1 MTQYLWSKSESAN
14 PTHERVQHFMSGQD
28 VVLDEEIFLFDIW
41 ATWVHARGLTSIEI
55 LLPDELTAIEKA
67 LKELA
72 HQFQAGTYR
81 LGPPFEDGHSA
92 IEFWLTEKLGAIGQK
107 VHTGRSRN
115 DQVQVAMRMYLRDQ
129 MSRLQNACRDLAT
142 SCLARAADDA
152 ATPMP
157 GYTHL
162 QRAVPSSIG
171 LWMAGFAESFID
183 ISALAELTR
192 RWVDCCPLGTAAGY
206 GVNLPLPRDEVAAGL
221 QFPRLQMN
229 PMYVQNSRG
238 RFELQ
243 CLASLAQGTLELR
256 RLCWDLSLFTSQE
269 FSFVELASDFV
280 TGSSIMPNKSNPDFV
295 ELARAQ
301 HAVVQGAISE
311 LQGLLSLPSGYQRD
325 LQLTKPPVIRAFSS
339 SLAALELSQDLI
351 QTMTFNRPA
360 MAAAIDPVL
369 HSTDVAI
376 DRVTRE
382 GVPFREAYRSP
393 LTDQDL
399 VDRTPE
405 SSVAARVSPGACGDL
420 QLEALRS
427 RLAAIESCQPSGL
440 ESWLKE

>member
-1 MTQYLWSKSESAN
+1 MNQYLWSKSENAS
-14 PTHERVQHFMSGQD
+14 PTHERVQQFMSGED
-28 VVLDEEIFLFDIW
+28 VVLDEEIFLFDIM
-41 ATWVHARGLTSIEI
+41 ATLAHARGLNSIEI
-55 LLPDELTAIEKA
+55 LLPNELAAIESA

-72 HQFQAGTYR
+72 LQFQAGAYR

-92 IEFWLTEKLGAIGQK
+92 IEFWLTEKLGLIGQK

-115 DQVQVAMRMYLRDQ
+115 DQVQVAMRMYLREQ
-129 MSRLQNACRDLAT
+129 MGRLQNACCDLAA
-142 SCLARAADDA
+142 SCLARASADA
-152 ATPMP
+152 KTPMP

-183 ISALAELTR
+183 IATLAELSR
-192 RWVDCCPLGTAAGY
+192 HWIDCCPLGTAAGY
-206 GVNLPLPRDEVAAGL
+206 GVNLPLPREEVADAL
-221 QFPRLQMN
+221 QFPKLQVN

-339 SLAALELSQDLI
+339 SLMALELSQDLI
-351 QTMTFNRPA
+351 QTMTFNRAA
-360 MAAAIDPVL
+360 MAAAIDPIL

-376 DRVTRE
+376 DRVTRD
-382 GVPFREAYRSP
+382 GVPFREAYRSAV
-393 LTDQDL
+393 TDQDL
-399 VDRTPE
+399 ADRNPE
-405 SSVAARVSPGACGDL
+405 SSLVARISPGACGDL
-420 QLEALRS
+420 QLKALEV
-427 RLAAIESCQPSGL
+427 RLAEIESWQSL
-440 ESWLKE
+440 EWNWDR

>member
-1 MTQYLWSKSESAN
+1 MTQYLWSKSENAS
-14 PTHERVQHFMSGQD
+14 PTHERVQHFMSGED
-28 VVLDEEIFLFDIW
+28 VILDAEIFLFDIL
-41 ATWVHARGLTSIEI
+41 ATSVHAKGLTSLEI
-55 LLPDELTAIEKA
+55 LSPDELSAIESS
-67 LKELA
+67 LKDLA
-72 HQFQAGTYR
+72 QRFTAGTYR
-81 LGPPFEDGHSA
+81 LQPPFEDGHSA
-92 IEFWLTEKLGAIGQK
+92 IEFWLTEKLGPIGQK

-129 MSRLQNACRDLAT
+129 MGRLQNACRALAE
-142 SCLARAADDA
+142 SCLTRAAADA
-152 ATPMP
+152 GTPMP

-183 ISALAELTR
+183 IATLADFTR
-192 RWVDCCPLGTAAGY
+192 RWVNCCPLGTAAGY
-206 GVNLPLPRDEVAAGL
+206 GVNLLLPRQEVAEGL

-243 CLASLAQGTLELR
+243 CLAGLAQATLEMR

-311 LQGLLSLPSGYQRD
+311 LQALLSLPSGYQRD
-325 LQLTKPPVIRAFSS
+325 LQLTKPPVIRAFAS
-339 SLAALELSQDLI
+339 SLTALELSQDLI
-351 QTMTFNRPA
+351 QTMTFNRTA

-393 LTDQDL
+393 LTEEDL
-399 VDRTPE
+399 TNRSPE
-405 SSVAARVSPGACGDL
+405 SSLAARVSPGACGDL
-420 QLEALRS
+420 QLEALKS
-427 RLAAIESCQPSGL
+427 RLNEVGSCQFLTFEG
-440 ESWLKE
+440 WLKE